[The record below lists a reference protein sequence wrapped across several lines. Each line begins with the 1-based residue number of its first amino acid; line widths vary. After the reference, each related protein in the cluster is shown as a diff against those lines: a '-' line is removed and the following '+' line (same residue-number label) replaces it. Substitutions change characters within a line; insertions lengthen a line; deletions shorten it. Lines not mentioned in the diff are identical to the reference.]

1 MRSPISRAKPTILMA
16 VLICLA
22 GLVLSR
28 PAGAAETEAKFVV
41 KPIAEKKLTQL
52 PAGPLYWRV
61 ETYPTIAQAKTAE
74 GPPSLAVEVAGRS
87 WLVTLGGKGG
97 STAGGTTVA
106 EIGPVPPPPSAPEY
120 LLRINNASGPPG
132 VKTPVHTHPG
142 SETFYV
148 LSGEL
153 SQKTPR
159 GVMRVAAGQSMP
171 GHAPGMPMEVSS
183 SGASDLDALVMFVV
197 DAAKPFSSPAKF
209 E

>member
-1 MRSPISRAKPTILMA
+1 MGLPISRAKPIIVLA
-16 VLICLA
+16 VSFCLT
-22 GLVLSR
+22 GLVVSR
-28 PAGAAETEAKFVV
+28 SPVAAETDPTFVI

-61 ETYPTIAQAKTAE
+61 ETYSTVAQAKTAE
-74 GPPSLAVEVAGRS
+74 GSASLATEAAGRA
-87 WLVTLGGKGG
+87 WLLTLGGPGG
-97 STAGGTTVA
+97 STAGGTKVA
-106 EIGPVPPPPSAPEY
+106 EIGPVPLPPSASEY
-120 LLRINNASGPPG
+120 LLRINNAGGPPG
-132 VKTPVHTHPG
+132 VRTPVHTHPG

-153 SQKTPR
+153 TQKTPR

-171 GHAPGMPMEVSS
+171 GHAPGLPMEVSS
-183 SGASDLDALVMFVV
+183 SGAGDLNALVMFVV

>member
-1 MRSPISRAKPTILMA
+1 MGLLIARAKLTGLLA
-16 VLICLA
+16 LSLCLN
-22 GLVLSR
+22 GLVLS
-28 PAGAAETEAKFVV
+28 PLAAQTDAKFVI
-41 KPIAEKKLTQL
+41 KAIAEKKLSLL

-61 ETYPTIAQAKTAE
+61 ESYPTIAQAKAAE
-74 GPPSLAVEVAGRS
+74 GPTSLTAETAGRV

-97 STAGGTTVA
+97 SIAGGTEVA
-106 EIGPVPPPPSAPEY
+106 EIGPISPPPSAPEY
-120 LLRINNASGPPG
+120 LLRINNAGGPPG
-132 VKTPVHTHPG
+132 VTTPVHTHPG

-153 SQKTPR
+153 SQKTPG

-171 GHAPGMPMEVSS
+171 GHSPGMPMEVSS
-183 SGASDLDALVMFVV
+183 SGASDLNALVMFVV